1 MIAKLCARRYAGSWP
16 RAIRHYHASR
26 GTETVDHE
34 RWPGA
39 RTDRIAGIFKVG
51 DQAAIIVLYRARIAA
66 IVEHR
71 ARVIGTPRGFVIE
84 GTAIHDIDAEILTTG
99 ITPLASV
106 VWSTWLAQPVIASIA
121 RTAATNLATP
131 RPLPMFIGVPS
142 MIALCPDITCT
153 SPGLVVPK
161 SLASPWL
168 SEGSVNLDR
177 TLQVPSTL
185 RIAPKVAAMIND

>member
-1 MIAKLCARRYAGSWP
+1 MIAKLRARRYAGSWP

-39 RTDRIAGIFKVG
+39 RTDRIAGIFKVS

-99 ITPLASV
+99 NHTAGQRSLVNLVGAAGNRKYCQNGGNELGDAKTASNV
-106 VWSTWLAQPVIASIA
+106 YWGAVYDCALPGHYLHQPRPGGPKESSIA
-121 RTAATNLATP
+121 
-131 RPLPMFIGVPS
+131 
-142 MIALCPDITCT
+142 
-153 SPGLVVPK
+153 LVKRRFRQP
-161 SLASPWL
+161 
-168 SEGSVNLDR
+168 
-177 TLQVPSTL
+177 
-185 RIAPKVAAMIND
+185 

>member
-71 ARVIGTPRGFVIE
+71 ARMIGRPRGFVIE
-84 GTAIHDIDAEILTTG
+84 GTAIHDIDAEILATG
-99 ITPLASV
+99 NH
-106 VWSTWLAQPVIASIA
+106 
-121 RTAATNLATP
+121 TAGQLSLVNLVGAAGNRKYCQNGGNELATP

-153 SPGLVVPK
+153 SPGLVPK

-185 RIAPKVAAMIND
+185 PIAPKVAAMIND